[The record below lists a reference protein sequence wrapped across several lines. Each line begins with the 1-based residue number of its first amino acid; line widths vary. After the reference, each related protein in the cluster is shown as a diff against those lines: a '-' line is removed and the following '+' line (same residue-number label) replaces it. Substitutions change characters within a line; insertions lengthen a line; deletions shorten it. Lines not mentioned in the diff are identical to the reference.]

1 MGGMRDPVPSS
12 RGSGNAGIG
21 PDDDGRRNG
30 RGPGPRTAGEGGL
43 TVGCV
48 WQSTYPPDGRFADAR
63 VHQRF
68 APRHRKPPRWV
79 RMARAATPAVGRLRT
94 RLFPPE
100 MHEDPA
106 EVLLVLLDPAVQLLD
121 FFLIKE

>member
-1 MGGMRDPVPSS
+1 MRETTS
-12 RGSGNAGIG
+12 RSPLLVCVWGDEGPGAFFPGEWKRGNRAG
-21 PDDDGRRNG
+21 GRRPSQWP
-30 RGPGPRTAGEGGL
+30 GPGPRTAARGEA

-48 WQSTYPPDGRFADAR
+48 WQSTDPPDGRFADAR

-68 APRHRKPPRWV
+68 APRHRKPPRLV
-79 RMARAATPAVGRLRT
+79 RIARATAPAVGRLRT

-106 EVLLVLLDPAVQLLD
+106 EVL
-121 FFLIKE
+121 